1 MRSMTGYGRASLEKE
16 NRNYQIEMKSVNH
29 KYSDITI
36 KLPKTLTY
44 LEDKM
49 KKQIGASISR
59 GKVDVFVS
67 FENNSGEGKDIIVN
81 HKMVKKYMDAF
92 YTLAEENQLALSIPV
107 TEVIK
112 LPEVLSVQTI
122 ETKEDVIEQE
132 VMACLQEAI
141 QHFVEMREVEG
152 NKIKEDL
159 LDRVEQVEKEI
170 LKFSEYSAGLVEEYV
185 VKLRQRVKDMLQSD
199 KIEESRIAQEAVIF
213 ADRTSIEEEV
223 TRLKSHV
230 MQMKNLLEEKKPV
243 GKKMDFLIQEMNR
256 EVNTIGSKSAN
267 LDITNLVIDLKTMLE
282 DIREQIQNIE

>member
-59 GKVDVFVS
+59 GKVDVFVT

-81 HKMVKKYMDAF
+81 HEMVKKYMDAF

-122 ETKEDVIEQE
+122 KTKEDVIEQE

-159 LDRVEQVEKEI
+159 LGRVEQVEKEI

-185 VKLRQRVKDMLQSD
+185 VKLRQRVKDMLQLD
-199 KIEESRIAQEAVIF
+199 EIEESRIAQEAVIF

-267 LDITNLVIDLKTMLE
+267 LEITNLVIDLKTMLE

>member
-81 HKMVKKYMDAF
+81 HEMVKKYMDAF

-132 VMACLQEAI
+132 VMSCLQEAI

-159 LDRVEQVEKEI
+159 LGRVEQVEKEI

-199 KIEESRIAQEAVIF
+199 EIEESRIAQEAVIF

-267 LDITNLVIDLKTMLE
+267 LEITNLVIDLKTMLE

>member
-81 HKMVKKYMDAF
+81 HEMVKKYMDAF

>member
-59 GKVDVFVS
+59 GKVDVFVT

-81 HKMVKKYMDAF
+81 HEMVKKYMDAF

-132 VMACLQEAI
+132 VMSCLQEAI

-159 LDRVEQVEKEI
+159 LGRVEQVEKEI

-199 KIEESRIAQEAVIF
+199 EIEESRIAQEAVIF

-267 LDITNLVIDLKTMLE
+267 LEITNLVIDLKTMLE

>member
-59 GKVDVFVS
+59 GKVDVFVT

-81 HKMVKKYMDAF
+81 HEMVKKYMDTF
-92 YTLAEENQLALSIPV
+92 YKLAEENQLALSIPV

-112 LPEVLSVQTI
+112 LPEILSVQTI
-122 ETKEDVIEQE
+122 KTKEDVIEQE

-159 LDRVEQVEKEI
+159 LGRVEQVEKEI

-199 KIEESRIAQEAVIF
+199 EIEESRIAQEAVIF

-267 LDITNLVIDLKTMLE
+267 LEITNLVIDLKTMLE

>member
-1 MRSMTGYGRASLEKE
+1 MKSMTGYGRASLEKE

-59 GKVDVFVS
+59 GKVDVFVT

-81 HKMVKKYMDAF
+81 HEMVKKYMDAF

-112 LPEVLSVQTI
+112 LPEVLSVQTK

-141 QHFVEMREVEG
+141 QHFIEMREVEG

-159 LDRVEQVEKEI
+159 LGRVEQVEKEI

-199 KIEESRIAQEAVIF
+199 EIEESRIAQEAVIF

-267 LDITNLVIDLKTMLE
+267 LEITNLVIDLKTMLE

>member
-59 GKVDVFVS
+59 GKVDVFVT

-81 HKMVKKYMDAF
+81 HEMVKKYMDAF

-132 VMACLQEAI
+132 VMSCLQEAI

-159 LDRVEQVEKEI
+159 LGRVEQVEKEI

-185 VKLRQRVKDMLQSD
+185 VKLRQRVKDMLQLD
-199 KIEESRIAQEAVIF
+199 EIEESRIAQEAVIF

-267 LDITNLVIDLKTMLE
+267 LEITNLVIDLKTMLE

>member
-81 HKMVKKYMDAF
+81 HEMVKKYMDAF

-199 KIEESRIAQEAVIF
+199 EIEESRIAQEAVIF

-230 MQMKNLLEEKKPV
+230 MQMKNLVEEKKPV

>member
-59 GKVDVFVS
+59 GKVDVFVT

-81 HKMVKKYMDAF
+81 HEMVKKYMDAF

-122 ETKEDVIEQE
+122 KTKEDVIEQE

-159 LDRVEQVEKEI
+159 LGRVEQVEKEI

-199 KIEESRIAQEAVIF
+199 EIEESRIAQEAVIF

>member
-199 KIEESRIAQEAVIF
+199 EIEESRIAQEAVIF

-243 GKKMDFLIQEMNR
+243 GKKMDFLMQEMNR

>member
-59 GKVDVFVS
+59 GKVDVFVT

-81 HKMVKKYMDAF
+81 HEMVKKYMDAF

-159 LDRVEQVEKEI
+159 LGRVEQVEKEI

-199 KIEESRIAQEAVIF
+199 EIEESRIAQEAVIF

-267 LDITNLVIDLKTMLE
+267 LEITNLVIDLKTMLE

>member
-81 HKMVKKYMDAF
+81 HEMVKKYMDAF

-132 VMACLQEAI
+132 VMSCLQEAI

-159 LDRVEQVEKEI
+159 LGRVEQVEKEI

-185 VKLRQRVKDMLQSD
+185 VKLRQRVKDMLQLD
-199 KIEESRIAQEAVIF
+199 EIEESRIAQEAVIF

-267 LDITNLVIDLKTMLE
+267 LEITNLVIDLKTMLE

>member
-59 GKVDVFVS
+59 GKVDVFVT

-81 HKMVKKYMDAF
+81 HEMVKKYMDAF

-159 LDRVEQVEKEI
+159 LGRVEQVEKEI

-199 KIEESRIAQEAVIF
+199 EIEESRIAQEAVIF

>member
-59 GKVDVFVS
+59 GKVDVFVT

-81 HKMVKKYMDAF
+81 HEMVKKYMDAF

-159 LDRVEQVEKEI
+159 LGRVEQVEKEI

-199 KIEESRIAQEAVIF
+199 EIEESRIAQEAVIF

-267 LDITNLVIDLKTMLE
+267 LEITNLVIDLKTMLE
-282 DIREQIQNIE
+282 DIREQIQNVE

>member
-59 GKVDVFVS
+59 GKVDVFVT

-81 HKMVKKYMDAF
+81 HEMVKKYMDTF
-92 YTLAEENQLALSIPV
+92 YKLAEENQLALSIPV

-112 LPEVLSVQTI
+112 LPEILSVQTI
-122 ETKEDVIEQE
+122 KTKEDVIEQE

-159 LDRVEQVEKEI
+159 LGRVEQVEKEI

-199 KIEESRIAQEAVIF
+199 EIEESRIAQEAVIF

>member
-1 MRSMTGYGRASLEKE
+1 MKSMTGYGRASLEKE

-59 GKVDVFVS
+59 GKVDVFVT

-81 HKMVKKYMDAF
+81 HEMVKKYMNAF

-112 LPEVLSVQTI
+112 LPEVLSVQTK

-141 QHFVEMREVEG
+141 QHFIEMREVEG
-152 NKIKEDL
+152 SKIKEDL
-159 LDRVEQVEKEI
+159 LGRVEQVEKEI

-199 KIEESRIAQEAVIF
+199 EIEESRIAQEAVIF

-267 LDITNLVIDLKTMLE
+267 LEITNLVIDLKTMLE

>member
-1 MRSMTGYGRASLEKE
+1 MRSMTGYGRASWEKE

-81 HKMVKKYMDAF
+81 HEMVKKYMDAF

-185 VKLRQRVKDMLQSD
+185 VKLRQRVKDMLQLD
-199 KIEESRIAQEAVIF
+199 EIEESRIAQEAVIF

>member
-81 HKMVKKYMDAF
+81 HEMVKKYMDAF

-132 VMACLQEAI
+132 VMACLQEAM

-185 VKLRQRVKDMLQSD
+185 VKLRQRVKDMLQLD
-199 KIEESRIAQEAVIF
+199 EIEESRIAQEAVIF

>member
-59 GKVDVFVS
+59 GKVDVFVT

-81 HKMVKKYMDAF
+81 HEMIKKYMDAF

-159 LDRVEQVEKEI
+159 LGRVEQVEKEI

-199 KIEESRIAQEAVIF
+199 EIEESRIAQEAVIF

>member
-59 GKVDVFVS
+59 GKVDVFVT

-81 HKMVKKYMDAF
+81 HEMVKKYMDAF

-132 VMACLQEAI
+132 VMSCLQEAI

-159 LDRVEQVEKEI
+159 LGRVEQVEKEI

-185 VKLRQRVKDMLQSD
+185 VKLRQRVKDMLQLD
-199 KIEESRIAQEAVIF
+199 EIEESRIAQEAVIF

>member
-1 MRSMTGYGRASLEKE
+1 MRSMTGYGRASWEKE

-81 HKMVKKYMDAF
+81 HEMVKKYMDAF
-92 YTLAEENQLALSIPV
+92 YTLAEENKLALSIPV

-185 VKLRQRVKDMLQSD
+185 VKLRQRVKDMLQLD
-199 KIEESRIAQEAVIF
+199 EIEESRIAQEAVIF

>member
-59 GKVDVFVS
+59 GKVDVFVT

-81 HKMVKKYMDAF
+81 HEMVKKYMDTF
-92 YTLAEENQLALSIPV
+92 YKLAEENQLALSIPV

-112 LPEVLSVQTI
+112 LPEILSVQTI
-122 ETKEDVIEQE
+122 KTKEDVIEQE

-159 LDRVEQVEKEI
+159 LGRVEQVEKEI

-267 LDITNLVIDLKTMLE
+267 LEITNLVIDLKTMLE

>member
-59 GKVDVFVS
+59 GKVDVFVT
-67 FENNSGEGKDIIVN
+67 FENNSGEGKDIVIN
-81 HKMVKKYMDAF
+81 HEMVKKYMDAF

-112 LPEVLSVQTI
+112 LPEVLSVQTR
-122 ETKEDVIEQE
+122 EAKEDVIEQE

-159 LDRVEQVEKEI
+159 LGRVEQVEKEI

-199 KIEESRIAQEAVIF
+199 EIEESRIAQEAVIF

-230 MQMKNLLEEKKPV
+230 MQMKNLLEEEKPV

>member
-81 HKMVKKYMDAF
+81 HEMVKKYMDAF

-185 VKLRQRVKDMLQSD
+185 VKLRQRVKDMLQLD
-199 KIEESRIAQEAVIF
+199 EIEESRIAQEAVIF

>member
-1 MRSMTGYGRASLEKE
+1 MKPISSGGSPMGVRIPPILET
-16 NRNYQIEMKSVNH
+16 MK
-29 KYSDITI
+29 I
-36 KLPKTLTY
+36 
-44 LEDKM
+44 
-49 KKQIGASISR
+49 
-59 GKVDVFVS
+59 
-67 FENNSGEGKDIIVN
+67 
-81 HKMVKKYMDAF
+81 KKYMDAF

-199 KIEESRIAQEAVIF
+199 EIEESRIAQEAVIF

>member
-59 GKVDVFVS
+59 GKVDVFVT

-81 HKMVKKYMDAF
+81 HEMVKKYMDAF

>member
-1 MRSMTGYGRASLEKE
+1 MKSMTGYGRASLEKE

-59 GKVDVFVS
+59 GKVDVFVT

-81 HKMVKKYMDAF
+81 HEMVKKYMNAF

-112 LPEVLSVQTI
+112 LPEVLSVQTK

-141 QHFVEMREVEG
+141 QHFIEMREVEG
-152 NKIKEDL
+152 SKIKEDL
-159 LDRVEQVEKEI
+159 LGRVEQVEKEI

-199 KIEESRIAQEAVIF
+199 EIEESRIAQEAVIF

-223 TRLKSHV
+223 TRLNSHV

-267 LDITNLVIDLKTMLE
+267 LEITNLVIDLKTMLE

>member
-81 HKMVKKYMDAF
+81 HEMVKKYMDAF

-199 KIEESRIAQEAVIF
+199 EIEESRIAQEAVIF

-267 LDITNLVIDLKTMLE
+267 LEITNLVIDLKTMLE

>member
-59 GKVDVFVS
+59 GKVDVFVT
-67 FENNSGEGKDIIVN
+67 FENNSGEGKDIVIN
-81 HKMVKKYMDAF
+81 HEMVKKYMDAF

-132 VMACLQEAI
+132 VMSCLQEAI

-159 LDRVEQVEKEI
+159 LGRVEQVEKEI

-199 KIEESRIAQEAVIF
+199 EIEESRIAQEAVIF

-230 MQMKNLLEEKKPV
+230 MQMKNLLEEEKPV

-267 LDITNLVIDLKTMLE
+267 LEITNLVIDLKTMLE

>member
-81 HKMVKKYMDAF
+81 HEMVKKYMDAF

-199 KIEESRIAQEAVIF
+199 EIEESRIAQEAVIF

>member
-81 HKMVKKYMDAF
+81 HEMVKKYMDAF

-132 VMACLQEAI
+132 VMACLQEAM

-185 VKLRQRVKDMLQSD
+185 VKLRQRVKDMLQLD
-199 KIEESRIAQEAVIF
+199 EIEESRIAQEAVIF

-267 LDITNLVIDLKTMLE
+267 LEITNLVIDLKTMLE

>member
-59 GKVDVFVS
+59 GKVDVFVT

-81 HKMVKKYMDAF
+81 HEMVKKYMDAF

-159 LDRVEQVEKEI
+159 LGRVEQVEKEI

-185 VKLRQRVKDMLQSD
+185 VKLRQRVKDMLQLD
-199 KIEESRIAQEAVIF
+199 EIEESRIAQEAVIF

-267 LDITNLVIDLKTMLE
+267 LEITNLVIDLKTMLE

>member
-59 GKVDVFVS
+59 GKVDVFVT

-81 HKMVKKYMDAF
+81 HEMVKKYMDAF

-185 VKLRQRVKDMLQSD
+185 VKLRQRVKDMLQLD
-199 KIEESRIAQEAVIF
+199 EIEESRIAQEAVIF